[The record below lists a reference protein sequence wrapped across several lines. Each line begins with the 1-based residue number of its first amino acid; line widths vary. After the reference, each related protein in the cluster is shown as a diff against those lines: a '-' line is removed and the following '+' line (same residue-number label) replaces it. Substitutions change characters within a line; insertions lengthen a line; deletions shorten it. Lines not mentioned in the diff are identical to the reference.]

1 MRNYIAEKVYNT
13 LQHFNFGGIAVAI
26 DDPLPGNL
34 DLKSVL
40 KVIEKNIP
48 KVLYS
53 DIEQIRVGEYD
64 FFEER
69 GINALYKDG
78 VLFISNDQDDF
89 NDLLD
94 DVIHEIAHHVEEKL
108 PEMIYGDQ
116 LIKREFLKKRKE
128 LEFELR
134 SEGYWTQEYD
144 FKKIKFD
151 KEFDIFLYKRLGK
164 RMLKM
169 ITSGMFIR
177 PYASISL
184 REYFATGFEAYYLST
199 EKRDALF
206 QISPELFK
214 KINDIDKKLKSY

>member
-13 LQHFNFGGIAVAI
+13 LQHFSFGGITVAI
-26 DDPLPGNL
+26 DDPLPENI
-34 DLKSVL
+34 DLRSVL
-40 KVIEKNIP
+40 KVVEKNIP
-48 KVLYS
+48 KILYS

-69 GINALYKDG
+69 NINALYKDG
-78 VLFISNDQDDF
+78 ILFISNDQSSF

-94 DVIHEIAHHVEEKL
+94 DVIHEIAHHVEQKL
-108 PEMIYGDQ
+108 PEAIYGDQ
-116 LIKREFLKKRKE
+116 LIKREFIKKRKE

-144 FKKIKFD
+144 FENLKFD
-151 KEFDIFLYKRLGK
+151 REFDIFLYKRLGK
-164 RMLKM
+164 KMLKM
-169 ITSGMFIR
+169 MTSGMFIR

-199 EKRDALF
+199 EKKDALF
-206 QISPELFK
+206 QVSPELFK
-214 KINDIDKKLKSY
+214 KIDDIDKELKSY